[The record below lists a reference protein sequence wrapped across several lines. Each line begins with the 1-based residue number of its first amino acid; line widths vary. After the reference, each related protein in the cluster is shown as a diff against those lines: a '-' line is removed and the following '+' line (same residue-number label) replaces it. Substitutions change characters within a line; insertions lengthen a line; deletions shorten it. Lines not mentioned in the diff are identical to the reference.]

1 MFRSFLVVGSINIDL
16 NVRVP
21 RLPEA
26 GETLTGSSFS
36 TAYGGK
42 GANQAVAL
50 ARLCQGS
57 SNKVQLAGK
66 IGTDTGGSGYRE
78 YLRENGV
85 DISMIG
91 ESRESTG
98 TALIEIDDG
107 GNNRIVVVPGANGD
121 IDCPWWDG
129 VSASLGTLA
138 GTAALFQL
146 ELPLP
151 VVCRGIEGAHAS
163 GATVI
168 LDPAPAVTLPDG
180 IMPCIDYITP
190 NQGETSVLT
199 GIYPKTD
206 GEAAKASGILLERGV
221 GAVLIKAGSL
231 GAWFFSKREAWFCP
245 SFPVRVMDT
254 TAAGDS
260 FNAGFA
266 WALGRD
272 YDVPDALRF
281 ACAVGGLS
289 TTRAGAQAAMPDLN
303 NVSTLLQANPK
314 TASRRL

>member
-1 MFRSFLVVGSINIDL
+1 MFSSFLVVGSVNIDL

-36 TAYGGK
+36 TAFGGK

-50 ARLCQGS
+50 ARLCRGS
-57 SNKVQLAGK
+57 SRKVALAGK
-66 IGTDTGGSGYRE
+66 VGKDSGGSDYRE

-85 DISMIG
+85 DTSMIS
-91 ESRESTG
+91 ESREPTG
-98 TALIEIDDG
+98 TALIEIDDK

-121 IDCPWWDG
+121 VDDAWWDEI
-129 VSASLGTLA
+129 SASSGTLA

-146 ELPLP
+146 ELPVP
-151 VVCRGIEGAHAS
+151 VVSRAMESAHAK
-163 GATVI
+163 GAAVI
-168 LDPAPAVTLPDG
+168 LDPAPAADLADG
-180 IMPCIDYITP
+180 IMTSIDFITP
-190 NQGETSVLT
+190 NQGETAALT
-199 GIYPKTD
+199 GICPQTD
-206 GEAAKASGILLERGV
+206 DEAAAASGILLDRGV

-231 GAWFFSKREAWFCP
+231 GAWFLSANERWFCP
-245 SFPVRVMDT
+245 SFPVLVKDT

-266 WALGRD
+266 WALGQD
-272 YDVPDALRF
+272 YNAPDSLRF

-289 TTRAGAQAAMPDLN
+289 TTMPGAQAAMPDLN
-303 NVSTLLQANPK
+303 TVSALLQAYPK
-314 TASRRL
+314 IVPRRL